1 MVATAM
7 SQALM
12 TSPVGTESKQVL
24 FGRAVTQG
32 SVASEYHVQGEVG
45 QSFQMNQKGRK
56 PGCNQCCHPRNLKQK
71 KNNTLRGKER
81 EINIVTGQ
89 WKKKE

>member
-24 FGRAVTQG
+24 LGRDVTQG
-32 SVASEYHVQGEVG
+32 SVASEYHVQGEAG
-45 QSFQMNQKGRK
+45 QSFEMG
-56 PGCNQCCHPRNLKQK
+56 P
-71 KNNTLRGKER
+71 ER
-81 EINIVTGQ
+81 
-89 WKKKE
+89 